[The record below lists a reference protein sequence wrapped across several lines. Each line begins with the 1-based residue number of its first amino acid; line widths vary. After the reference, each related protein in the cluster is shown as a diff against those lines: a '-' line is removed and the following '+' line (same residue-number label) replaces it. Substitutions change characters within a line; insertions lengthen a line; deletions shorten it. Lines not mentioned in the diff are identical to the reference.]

1 MKGTEARLD
10 DAGALTEIEVTRA
23 AEPASEASAPP
34 PTAVTAD
41 ASSVAS
47 VLATIPVCGTGRIEA
62 IDGEHLRLVF
72 GHEVVP
78 ATRDATVHPVVL
90 QGALAR
96 GERVL
101 AEHRAGEGWVVVGAL
116 RTQPAPGIDV
126 ASEYTIEA
134 DRVHIRGRSEVSLTA
149 RAASVVLR
157 AVGEV
162 ETYAERI
169 LSRAEGLH
177 KIVGRMLRL
186 N

>member
-1 MKGTEARLD
+1 MSGTEARLGGS
-10 DAGALTEIEVTRA
+10 GALTELEVTDP
-23 AEPASEASAPP
+23 AERTPEASAPGLA
-34 PTAVTAD
+34 AVSAE
-41 ASSVAS
+41 APSAVS
-47 VLATIPVCGTGRIEA
+47 VLATLPVCGTGRIEA
-62 IDGEHLRLVF
+62 IDGDDLRLAF
-72 GHEVVP
+72 GQEVV
-78 ATRDATVHPVVL
+78 AARRDATVHPVVL
-90 QGALAR
+90 QGALKR

-134 DRVHIRGRSEVSLTA
+134 DRVHIRAGSELSLTA

>member
-1 MKGTEARLD
+1 MSGTEARL
-10 DAGALTEIEVTRA
+10 AGSAPLTELEATTAGDGKPTA
-23 AEPASEASAPP
+23 ASPAPAEAASA
-34 PTAVTAD
+34 V
-41 ASSVAS
+41 S
-47 VLATIPVCGTGRIEA
+47 VLAMLPVCGTGRIEA
-62 IDGEHLRLVF
+62 IDGDELRLAF
-72 GHEVVP
+72 GHEVV
-78 ATRDATVHPVVL
+78 AARRDPTVHPVVL
-90 QGALAR
+90 RGAYER

-101 AEHRAGEGWVVVGAL
+101 AEHRVGEGWVVVGAL
-116 RTQPAPGIDV
+116 RTQPSPGIDV
-126 ASEYTIEA
+126 GSEYTIEA
-134 DRVHIRGRSEVSLTA
+134 DRVHIRASSEVSLSA